1 MTDQIFADAKARM
14 ERAVDAMRKEFAKIR
29 TGKATVALL
38 DGVKVE
44 AYGSTV
50 PLRQVANIS
59 VPEARLL
66 VVQPWDKKIMG
77 DVEKAIRSADLG
89 LNPSNSGTLI
99 RVPIPPLTEER
110 RKEMVRYVHKLAEE
124 GRVAIRN
131 VRRDVNEILKQRL
144 KDGQISEDEFH
155 RAHDKVIQEMTD
167 ERIREVDHILATKE
181 TELMEV

>member
-14 ERAVDAMRKEFAKIR
+14 EKAVDSMRREFAKIR
-29 TGKATVALL
+29 TGKATVSLL

-77 DVEKAIRSADLG
+77 DIEKAIRSADLG
-89 LNPSNSGTLI
+89 LNPSNNGTLI
-99 RVPIPPLTEER
+99 RVPIPALTEER

-124 GRVAIRN
+124 GRVAVRN
-131 VRRDVNEILKQRL
+131 VRRDVNEILKQRQ

-167 ERIREVDHILATKE
+167 ERIREVDHVLAAKE

>member
-1 MTDQIFADAKARM
+1 MTDQLFADAKARM
-14 ERAVDAMRKEFAKIR
+14 ERAVDAMRREFAKIR
-29 TGKATVALL
+29 TGKATVSLL

-66 VVQPWDKKIMG
+66 VVQPWDKKIIG

-89 LNPSNSGTLI
+89 LNPSNNGTLI

-131 VRRDVNEILKQRL
+131 VRRDVNEILRQRQ

-167 ERIREVDHILATKE
+167 ERIREVDHVLAVKE

>member
-1 MTDQIFADAKARM
+1 MDELFADAGNRM
-14 ERAVDAMRKEFAKIR
+14 EKAVEAVRREFAKIR

-44 AYGSTV
+44 YYGSVV

-66 VVQPWDKKIMG
+66 VVQPWEKKTIG
-77 DVEKAIRSADLG
+77 DIEKAIRSADLG
-89 LNPSNSGTLI
+89 LNPSSDGNLI
-99 RVPIPPLTEER
+99 RVPIPALTEER

-124 GRVAIRN
+124 GRVAVRN
-131 VRRDVNEILKQRL
+131 VRRDINEALKKKH
-144 KDGQISEDEFH
+144 KDGEISEDDFH
-155 RAHDKVIQEMTD
+155 RAHDKTVQDLTD
-167 ERIREVDHILATKE
+167 ERILEIDHVLAAKE

>member
-14 ERAVDAMRKEFAKIR
+14 EKAVDSMRREFAKIR
-29 TGKATVALL
+29 TGKATVSLL

-77 DVEKAIRSADLG
+77 DIEKAIRSADLG
-89 LNPSNSGTLI
+89 LNPSNNGTLI

-131 VRRDVNEILKQRL
+131 VRRDVNEILKQRQ

-167 ERIREVDHILATKE
+167 ERIREVDHVLAAKE

>member
-1 MTDQIFADAKARM
+1 MTEKLFADTHERMSKAVESVGR
-14 ERAVDAMRKEFAKIR
+14 EFARIR
-29 TGKATVALL
+29 TGKATVSLL

-66 VVQPWDKKIMG
+66 VVQPWDKKLIG
-77 DVEKAIRSADLG
+77 DVEKAIQSADLG
-89 LNPSNSGTLI
+89 LNPSNDGNLI

-131 VRRDVNEILKQRL
+131 IRRDVNELLKQQH
-144 KDGQISEDEFH
+144 KDGEISEDDYH
-155 RAHDKVIQEMTD
+155 RAHDKTVQEMTD
-167 ERIREVDHILATKE
+167 GSIREIDQTLGAKE
-181 TELMEV
+181 AELMEV